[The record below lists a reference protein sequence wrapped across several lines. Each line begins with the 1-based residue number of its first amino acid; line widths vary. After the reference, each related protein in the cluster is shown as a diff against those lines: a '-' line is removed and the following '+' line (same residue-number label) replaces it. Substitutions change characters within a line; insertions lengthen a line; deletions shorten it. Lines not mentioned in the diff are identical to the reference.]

1 MADLFRND
9 VFHMGGD
16 EIDAK
21 CWQHTPEIVDW
32 LKTQQREEDYLYLW
46 SYFQN
51 RSLAQLDQAYG
62 NKQPVILWTSDL
74 TENNRGQSFL
84 DPKRYIIQV
93 WTSGTDKT
101 IADLYQQGYRL
112 IISNFD
118 SWYLDYGYGPWLNY
132 IAGRPTRAYPS
143 WHKIYE
149 NSPRKIIGRFNLKF
163 NRRQILGGEAAL
175 WSEQVGDTGMQNKL
189 WPRTAAFAE
198 RLWSDPDT
206 DWKAAELRL
215 IHHRQRLVERGI
227 EADALQPEWCHQ
239 NEGLC
244 TKNFDLDVDGVL
256 RVTAI
261 CSFGLLVFVLYV
273 WYARTKSNRIKTN

>member
-1 MADLFRND
+1 
-9 VFHMGGD
+9 
-16 EIDAK
+16 
-21 CWQHTPEIVDW
+21 
-32 LKTQQREEDYLYLW
+32 
-46 SYFQN
+46 
-51 RSLAQLDQAYG
+51 
-62 NKQPVILWTSDL
+62 
-74 TENNRGQSFL
+74 
-84 DPKRYIIQV
+84 
-93 WTSGTDKT
+93 
-101 IADLYQQGYRL
+101 
-112 IISNFD
+112 
-118 SWYLDYGYGPWLNY
+118 
-132 IAGRPTRAYPS
+132 
-143 WHKIYE
+143 
-149 NSPRKIIGRFNLKF
+149 
-163 NRRQILGGEAAL
+163 
-175 WSEQVGDTGMQNKL
+175 MQNKL